1 MGNVR
6 LVFALLVTAGVSGPA
21 MSEVGQPGR
30 LLASNCFQCHGTNG
44 KGSAFDPLA
53 GLSASET
60 FKKLREMKA
69 GKEGNGIMPR
79 HAMIYTD
86 AQLQQIAD
94 WFASHK

>member
-1 MGNVR
+1 MGNMR
-6 LVFALLVTAGVSGPA
+6 LFFALIATAGVSAPA
-21 MSEVGQPGR
+21 LSEVGQPGR

-44 KGSAFDPLA
+44 RGSAFDPLA

-60 FKKLREMKA
+60 FKKLKEMKA

-86 AQLQQIAD
+86 AQLQQIAG
-94 WFASHK
+94 WFASQK

>member
-1 MGNVR
+1 MKINR
-6 LVFALLVTAGVSGPA
+6 LLITLIATLGVHIAA
-21 MSEVGQPGR
+21 MAEVGQPGR

-60 FKKLREMKA
+60 YKKLKEMQL

-79 HAMIYTD
+79 HAMVYTD
-86 AQLQQIAD
+86 AQLQQIAS
-94 WFASHK
+94 WFAAQK